1 MDGPIPD
8 PSTLG
13 NEGGDEDVVN
23 TDQLFAGTKPLT
35 RTQPLSVVQE
45 KAKLDRSASLR
56 NASMSS
62 GPVAPPQAPRAVAPV
77 IDLFGDD
84 PTPARASTAEPS
96 IASRPP
102 PQQQRVPAAPPKQNR
117 PGDSLLGLDFFGTS
131 QSAPPARPASAAS
144 GAAVSGS
151 NPRSDL
157 KQSILSLYASA
168 PKPAPVQQPQP
179 SSNAFGG
186 YASQPMQSN
195 AASTS
200 SFGGMADAFG
210 GLNFGGPSAPQQ
222 QQQYQQQQQPKPSAF
237 SNLTS
242 PSSRQSS
249 LSGGSFFDA
258 KPTPPPK
265 PSAVPAAKPQP
276 ARMSSGFGDFGDFSS
291 APSPA
296 PVPMSTRS
304 PVPTN
309 SNMGDLFDMSA
320 PAPSKTVN
328 STSASAFNL
337 SAPAPP
343 PKPAA
348 SVPAMA
354 GLDNMD
360 AWGSSNA
367 WSTPESAAPAPP
379 PTTSYKAPVAA
390 NTNTYKAP
398 AMTSVSNDD
407 DFGGWGSNEGTTAT
421 SSSSKPSVSQVSQD
435 DDFGGWSSA
444 PAPTTPA
451 ATTTASGNKG
461 PASDDLFGNVWG

>member
-23 TDQLFAGTKPLT
+23 TDQPFAGTKPLT
-35 RTQPLSVVQE
+35 TTQPLSVVQE

-102 PQQQRVPAAPPKQNR
+102 PQQQRAPAAPPKQNR

-168 PKPAPVQQPQP
+168 PKPAQVQQPQS

-222 QQQYQQQQQPKPSAF
+222 QQQQQQQQQPKPSAF

-276 ARMSSGFGDFGDFSS
+276 ARVSSGFGDFGDFSS

-296 PVPMSTRS
+296 PTPMSTRS
-304 PVPTN
+304 PVPT
-309 SNMGDLFDMSA
+309 SSGMGDLFDMSA
-320 PAPSKTVN
+320 PAAPSKPAAT

-348 SVPAMA
+348 VPAMA

-360 AWGSSNA
+360 AWGSNNA

-379 PTTSYKAPVAA
+379 TTSYKAPVAS
-390 NTNTYKAP
+390 TNAYKAP

-407 DFGGWGSNEGTTAT
+407 DFGGWGSNEGTT
-421 SSSSKPSVSQVSQD
+421 SSSSKPTVSQD

-451 ATTTASGNKG
+451 ATSGNKA
-461 PASDDLFGNVWG
+461 PAADDLFGNVWG